1 MDWQKFYASDA
12 IAWSLKETVNNI
24 RLALL
29 SMLILLGEMVASV
42 IVLGIPSIIY
52 TLRAMPGL
60 KDALYTSNTSCF
72 MCNITQA
79 QEFCMKLSIH
89 DIPTSVMVLWSFVF
103 FILAML
109 WAMFSA
115 GYLRMLIKFHDSGT
129 AEIRQMF
136 LGWHRGPRIFIA
148 GLIVLSGFI
157 IGTVFFIVPGIYIL
171 VHAIL
176 YPFFIVD
183 KDAGIVQSIKKS
195 FKAVQGHSWQIST
208 LVLLA
213 MLVSMN
219 PIVKLLSGF
228 PLMLM
233 LIYAYRR
240 LA

>member
-29 SMLILLGEMVASV
+29 SMLILLGEMFASV

-60 KDALYTSNTSCF
+60 KNSLYTSNTSWF
-72 MCNITQA
+72 MCNIAQA

-89 DIPTSVMVLWSFVF
+89 DIPTSVIVLWSFVF

-109 WAMFSA
+109 GSMFSA

-157 IGTVFFIVPGIYIL
+157 IGMVFFIIPGIYIL
-171 VHAIL
+171 IHAIL

-183 KDAGIVQSIKKS
+183 KDTGIVQSIKKS
-195 FKAVQGHSWQIST
+195 FKTVQGHSWQVGT

-213 MLVSMN
+213 MLVSIN

>member
-29 SMLILLGEMVASV
+29 SMLILLGEIVASV
-42 IVLGIPSIIY
+42 IVLGMPAILY
-52 TLRAMPGL
+52 TLRAMPVL
-60 KDALYTSNTSCF
+60 KDTLYASNSSWF
-72 MCNITQA
+72 MCNTA
-79 QEFCMKLSIH
+79 QVKQLCMQLSIH
-89 DIPTSVMVLWSFVF
+89 DIPTSIIILWSFVF
-103 FILAML
+103 FTLSIL
-109 WAMFSA
+109 WSMFAA
-115 GYLRMLIKFHDSGT
+115 GYIRMLIKFHDSGA
-129 AEIRQMF
+129 AELRHMF
-136 LGWHRGPRIFIA
+136 LGWHRGPRVFIA
-148 GLIVLSGFI
+148 GLIVAFGFLAGTLFFI
-157 IGTVFFIVPGIYIL
+157 IPGIYIL

-176 YPFFIVD
+176 YPFFIID
-183 KDAGIVQSIKKS
+183 KDTGIVQSIKKS
-195 FKAVQGHSWQIST
+195 FKAVQGHSWQVVT

-213 MLVSMN
+213 MLVSIN